1 MQVVDKQVNDLI
13 PYENNPRNNNEAIPE
28 VAKSIESFGFKVPII
43 VDRNNIVIAGHTRL
57 EAAKMI
63 GIETVPCIVAD
74 DLTDE
79 QVRAF
84 RIADNK
90 VSEKATWNF
99 DLLSVELES
108 LYKDGFD
115 VQLTGFEF
123 KDISFGDVLEINEL
137 GEKSNNIDYI
147 LKIGNKK
154 VLMTKEEHEEL
165 LDRLEE
171 YIKNNGVSFG
181 FVKELLFNI

>member
-90 VSEKATWNF
+90 VSEKAT
-99 DLLSVELES
+99 
-108 LYKDGFD
+108 
-115 VQLTGFEF
+115 
-123 KDISFGDVLEINEL
+123 SFGDVLEINEL

-181 FVKELLFNI
+181 FVKELLCNI